1 MRTQD
6 ECRWKYETLVILAF
20 VGRDP
25 EMTVIAV
32 FVSVLKGIYSVLK
45 GLSSDSHIVSI
56 SPNFFLKIKSIM
68 LKVNFCETFF
78 WFYRTI
84 C

>member
-6 ECRWKYETLVILAF
+6 ECRWKYEVLVIHYTLYRHL
-20 VGRDP
+20 GQGDL

-45 GLSSDSHIVSI
+45 GLSSDSHLVSI

-68 LKVNFCETFF
+68 LKLNCF
-78 WFYRTI
+78 
-84 C
+84 